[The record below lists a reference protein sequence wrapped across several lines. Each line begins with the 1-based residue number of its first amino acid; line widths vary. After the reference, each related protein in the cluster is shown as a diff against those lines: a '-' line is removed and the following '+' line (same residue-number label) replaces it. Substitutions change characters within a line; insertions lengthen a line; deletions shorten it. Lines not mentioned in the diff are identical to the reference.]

1 MDGSIFFLG
10 FVLVALFIVGS
21 ICGVVALVKIQRL
34 VRDLQ
39 NLKNQLSVLEH
50 DLRQQDRGFPI
61 AEEEIGAPLWV
72 PPSKLIE
79 PSVAT
84 PEQKTTETPSV
95 PTPPPRKEEPR
106 PSPLPPRPSSQ
117 SLEMKLGT
125 TWLNWVGI
133 VMLLVGVGLFL
144 KYAYDNAWIGP
155 KGRLA
160 IGAILG
166 MIALGL
172 GERFRRRDWSVLF
185 QVLTGGGLATFYL
198 CVFFSFQVY
207 RLADQNI
214 SMILAILVTVLAVVM
229 AVAHDALP
237 IALLAVIGGFLSPVL
252 LSTGVNHP
260 YAFFTY
266 IAILDMVAMGVA
278 YFRRW
283 RALDLLCFIGT
294 IVMYLGW
301 HQRFYAS
308 DQMTPALIYTSVFY
322 LIFLLIP
329 TLHSLAL
336 RLPETEEALIFI
348 IFSALFSL
356 FSYYHMLFPIYRY
369 VLGFVVIGQ
378 ALLVFLLFH
387 VWSRR
392 VGTSNNISAGLLTI
406 TLGLIIIA
414 IPIQLRLYGIPI
426 AWSVEGMVLV
436 LLGIRFRQIIC
447 KVLGMIALIL
457 SAGGLLYR
465 LPLHRALFTPIFNIP
480 FGSWSFV
487 IAMMAISAYQLRRNP
502 RNPEKWTEIFFGI
515 SFLLAL
521 SLACFLLTVELSQN
535 WTINHPIAHYRTYEA
550 GTLIVL
556 WSLIPI
562 VIASILVSKGAK
574 TWMELSWVSFGI
586 GAIVFIAGLGNY
598 SYPSRWFALNA
609 SFLPRLVF
617 VASLWGGAC
626 LSRRFDL
633 KSAADVQAMAGHG
646 FLALLVALEC
656 ERWGHYGGVITA
668 KMGFGMI
675 SAAWAIQ
682 AFAAI
687 WIGLAKRSP
696 LLRYLGFALF
706 LLAVGKTLIIDM
718 SELEKVYRITSF
730 AACGLFLVAA
740 GYFYQ
745 RYSSRILEKPDPE
758 KGI

>member
-10 FVLVALFIVGS
+10 FVLIALFIGGS
-21 ICGVVALVKIQRL
+21 ICGVVALAKIQRL
-34 VRDLQ
+34 VKDLQ
-39 NLKNQLSVLEH
+39 NLRNQLSTLEH
-50 DLRQQDRGFPI
+50 DLVKQGRQSSIPEEQI
-61 AEEEIGAPLWV
+61 AAPLW
-72 PPSKLIE
+72 PDSSKPIE

-84 PEQKTTETPSV
+84 PAETTQEALNIPTPS
-95 PTPPPRKEEPR
+95 PQHEKAT
-106 PSPLPPRPSSQ
+106 PSPSPSMASSR

-125 TWLNWVGI
+125 RWLNWVGI
-133 VMLLVGVGLFL
+133 VMLLVGVGFFL

-160 IGAILG
+160 IGTILG
-166 MIALGL
+166 IIALCL
-172 GERFRRRDWSVLF
+172 GERFRRRDWSILF

-207 RLADQNI
+207 RLADQTI

-237 IALLAVIGGFLSPVL
+237 IAILSVTGGFLSPVL

-260 YAFFTY
+260 YALFTY
-266 IAILDMVAMGVA
+266 VAILDMVAIGAA

-283 RALDLLCFIGT
+283 RALDLICFVGT

-301 HQRFYAS
+301 HQRFYSS
-308 DQMTPALIYTSVFY
+308 DQMAPALIYTSLFY

-329 TLHSLAL
+329 TLHNLVL
-336 RLPETEEALIFI
+336 RLSEKEEALIFI

-356 FSYYHMLFPIYRY
+356 FSYYDILFPSDRY

-378 ALLVFLLFH
+378 ALLVFLLFQ

-392 VGTSNNISAGLLTI
+392 VGMSNNISAGLLTI
-406 TLGLIIIA
+406 TLGLVIIA
-414 IPIQLRLYGIPI
+414 IPIQLTLYGIPI

-436 LLGIRFRQIIC
+436 LLGIRFRQIVC
-447 KVLGMIALIL
+447 KVIGMVALVL
-457 SAGGLLYR
+457 SAGGLLHR
-465 LPLHRALFTPIFNIP
+465 LPLHHALFTPIFNIP

-487 IAMMAISAYQLRRNP
+487 IAMMAISAYLLHRNP
-502 RNPEKWTEIFFGI
+502 NDHDKWNESLAGI
-515 SFLLAL
+515 CFLLAL
-521 SLACFLLTVELSQN
+521 SLACFLLSVEVSLN
-535 WTINHPIAHYRTYEA
+535 WTANHPFGYYRTYEA
-550 GTLIVL
+550 STLVVL

-562 VIASILVSKGAK
+562 VIASILVNKGAK
-574 TWMELSWVSFGI
+574 AWMLLSWVCFGI
-586 GAIVFIAGLGNY
+586 GLLVFFAGLDHY

-609 SFLPRLVF
+609 SFLPRLLF
-617 VASLWGGAC
+617 VLSLWGGAR
-626 LSRRFDL
+626 LSRRLDL
-633 KSAADVQAMAGHG
+633 KVPADMQAMAGHG

-656 ERWGHYGGVITA
+656 ERWGHYSGVITS
-668 KMGFGMI
+668 KMSFSMI

-682 AFAAI
+682 AFVVI

-696 LLRYLGFALF
+696 LLRYLGFVLF
-706 LLAVGKTLIIDM
+706 LLAVGKTLIIDT
-718 SELEKVYRITSF
+718 SELEKVYRIISF
-730 AACGLFLVAA
+730 AACGLLLVAA

-745 RYSSRILEKPDPE
+745 RYSSRILEEPDPE
-758 KGI
+758 KGT